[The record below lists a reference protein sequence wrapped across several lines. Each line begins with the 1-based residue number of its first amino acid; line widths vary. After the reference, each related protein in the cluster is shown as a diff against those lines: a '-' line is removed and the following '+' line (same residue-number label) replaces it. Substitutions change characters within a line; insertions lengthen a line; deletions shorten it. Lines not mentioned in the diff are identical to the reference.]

1 MAFTL
6 PLDTYSPDQL
16 SGLVLELQDL
26 ATSVRDAA
34 NRGEG
39 AVQMSPDLAALLTQN
54 KVADND
60 AAAIEQL
67 AREAADT
74 LEKAPTIHIL
84 LAAMPGRAQKRQ
96 FITWFRTEVS
106 PTALLTF
113 AARSDLGGGAIIQAG
128 SHLYDLSFRRG
139 IIDAK
144 ARLTEIAGV

>member
-26 ATSVRDAA
+26 ATSVRDAT

-39 AVQMSPDLAALLTQN
+39 APQMSPDLANLLTQN
-54 KVADND
+54 KVADNN

-96 FITWFRTEVS
+96 FITWFRAEIS

-139 IIDAK
+139 IIDSK